1 MIVRLM
7 GLGQRRIDD
16 ALIDELNRLDA
27 AIDEDVRRGDGSEFR
42 EHLAAMHRLVQ
53 ERGQPLPPDELA
65 PSDAVIPPADC
76 TIEELLKLMDPD
88 GLVPGEAPEE
98 AASG

>member
-1 MIVRLM
+1 
-7 GLGQRRIDD
+7 
-16 ALIDELNRLDA
+16 
-27 AIDEDVRRGDGSEFR
+27 
-42 EHLAAMHRLVQ
+42 MHRLVQ

-76 TIEELLKLMDPD
+76 SIEELLKLMDPD
-88 GLVPGEAPEE
+88 GLIPGEAPEE